1 MSTEDKSE
9 DQQDSQVQPEVV
21 DTPLPDYE
29 AGKRS
34 ITVRGGK
41 TRRQMVAD
49 KNQIRLNSRPFIIV
63 AVVLLIGLL
72 TVPVYAYFQIYVFP
86 PRELALRVADTEY
99 TRGDVVNFIRFNQ
112 RMSEELGIPFKVGGS
127 LFESLQT
134 LQENELAFQL
144 APKSGITVT
153 AEEVDARLD
162 FILGF
167 VAATVAERASREY
180 KDNVE
185 EARRQ
190 FIHQIGMDELVFREF
205 IRKSMFKERLRDVVA
220 EEIPLV
226 QAQVHIYEIIQYQRD
241 PEYARTLERDLVS
254 GAPIENI
261 VLDHSDDPNVRRDH
275 GERGWVPFGISDDND
290 GLFFGLD
297 ANGNRILPI
306 RTPSV
311 PRFDEEKQWWSYL
324 VVEEV
329 SAAREIDADSFE
341 LLTTRA
347 MGIYFNE
354 QRENFDLHM
363 VLDSD
368 IFNWVNDQIALSALI
383 ATPTPSP
390 NGGGLMQAG
399 Q

>member
-9 DQQDSQVQPEVV
+9 DQQDSQDQPEVV
-21 DTPLPDYE
+21 DTPLSDYE

-49 KNQIRLNSRPFIIV
+49 KNQIWLNSRPFIIV
-63 AVVLLIGLL
+63 AVILLIGLL
-72 TVPVYAYFQIYVFP
+72 TVPVYAYFQMYVFP

-112 RMSEELGIPFKVGGS
+112 RMSEELGIPFQVGGE

-167 VAATVAERASREY
+167 VAATVAERESREY

-185 EARRQ
+185 EAHRQ

-220 EEIPLV
+220 EGIPRV
-226 QAQVHIYEIIQYQRD
+226 QAQVHIYEVIKYNRD
-241 PEYARTLERDLVS
+241 SEHARTLERDLVS

-261 VLDHSDDPNVRRDH
+261 VLDHSDDPNVKRDH

-311 PRFDEEKQWWSYL
+311 PRFDEEKEWWSYL

-329 SAAREIDADSFE
+329 SDAREIDADSFE

-368 IFNWVNDQIALSALI
+368 IFNWVNKQVALSALI
-383 ATPTPSP
+383 PTPTPP
-390 NGGGLMQAG
+390 PFGAGWTQAG

>member
-9 DQQDSQVQPEVV
+9 NQQDSQDQPEVV
-21 DTPLPDYE
+21 DSPLPDYE

-49 KNQIRLNSRPFIIV
+49 KNQTRLNSRPFIIM

-72 TVPVYAYFQIYVFP
+72 TIPVYAYFQTYVFP

-112 RMSEELGIPFKVGGS
+112 RMSEELGIPFQVGGS
-127 LFESLQT
+127 LFESLKT

-167 VAATVAERASREY
+167 VSATVAERESREY

-226 QAQVHIYEIIQYQRD
+226 QAQVHIYEIIRYRND
-241 PEYARTLERDLVS
+241 PEYALTLERDLVS

-311 PRFDEEKQWWSYL
+311 PRFDEEKGWWSYL

-329 SAAREIDADSFE
+329 SEAREIDADSFE

-383 ATPTPSP
+383 ATPTPPP

-399 Q
+399 R

>member
-9 DQQDSQVQPEVV
+9 DQQDSQDQPEVV

-63 AVVLLIGLL
+63 AVILLIGLL
-72 TVPVYAYFQIYVFP
+72 TVPVYAYFQTYVFP

-112 RMSEELGIPFKVGGS
+112 RMSEELGIPFQVGGS

-153 AEEVDARLD
+153 AEEVDVRLD

-167 VAATVAERASREY
+167 VSATVAERESREY
-180 KDNVE
+180 KDNIE

-220 EEIPLV
+220 EEIPLI
-226 QAQVHIYEIIQYQRD
+226 QAQVHIYEIIRYQRD

-306 RTPSV
+306 RTPSG
-311 PRFDEEKQWWSYL
+311 PRFDEEKEWWSYL

-329 SAAREIDADSFE
+329 SDAREIDANSFE

-354 QRENFDLHM
+354 QRKNFDLHM

-383 ATPTPSP
+383 ATPTPP
-390 NGGGLMQAG
+390 PFGAG
-399 Q
+399 MTAGR